1 MNSKSLMGLGLA
13 AFLLSTLSA
22 GTAPADDPPKK
33 PDPPGTGV
41 YMNQLRA
48 WFKAADLD
56 NDGYLDKA
64 ELAKAFRGK
73 DAKPYDFKKDGD
85 KKDDAEKGKD
95 SSQSTKG
102 DKPDYSQYPD
112 YVFLTH
118 LDKDNDEKV
127 SKDEFENWARDYA
140 VQLRNL
146 DDQIRKV
153 ARLEARLAA
162 ATTRTEIQNV
172 DRELSAE
179 RDALNKLNRQEKA
192 FDKALQKAM
201 KKK

>member
-1 MNSKSLMGLGLA
+1 
-13 AFLLSTLSA
+13 
-22 GTAPADDPPKK
+22 
-33 PDPPGTGV
+33 
-41 YMNQLRA
+41 MNQLRA

-73 DAKPYDFKKDGD
+73 DAKPYDFKKGDD

-102 DKPDYSQYPD
+102 EKPDYSQYPD

-127 SKDEFENWARDYA
+127 SKDEFETWARDYA

-153 ARLEARLAA
+153 ARMEERLAA
-162 ATTRTEIQNV
+162 ATTKKEIQNV
-172 DRELSAE
+172 ERELRAE

-192 FDKALQKAM
+192 FDKALQQAM